1 MSEELS
7 IRQFNI
13 HEATWAAEGNT
24 LSNIRRLVFVVEQNL
39 NRQKASDGSEKESWH
54 WLATDREDVAI
65 GTVRLLPD
73 GHIGR
78 LAVLEEF
85 RGKGVGAALL
95 EQAVE
100 KAKHL
105 GLPEVSSMVQL
116 HALKLYERAGFSS
129 AGTEQAGGTHQ
140 RMVQHLN
147 PLDDN
152 VQRLTASRSD
162 SKIAVKQ
169 FDTREVTFEAVAK
182 IIKKIREIVF
192 VHELGLPESF
202 SRDESDVEA
211 IHWVAQDSSGQIIGV
226 IRMSSDGEISR
237 LAVMS
242 EYRNKG
248 VGQSLLELAVRKA
261 IRFDL
266 QEVRL
271 EAPVELD
278 NFYTGA
284 GFEKRGNAFDE
295 LGLKHQSY
303 IKIIELEDVHEPLQR
318 SGVGNDNY
326 SDSEI
331 VYKLGQDKK
340 LILLR
345 REEDYKNVIL
355 EMTKQAITSVR
366 IFSPL
371 LEHKLFD
378 NSQLRETL
386 SALSRKNR
394 YTHIEILLYDSH
406 RVTRNGHALL
416 ELSRKLPSSIKMK
429 IVHPELR
436 RFNHEYVLVDG
447 AGVIYRLDYEVYDGY
462 ANFSDVTEC
471 NKLGRQ
477 FTAAWESG
485 LIDPNLRQLR
495 I

>member
-1 MSEELS
+1 M
-7 IRQFNI
+7 
-13 HEATWAAEGNT
+13 
-24 LSNIRRLVFVVEQNL
+24 
-39 NRQKASDGSEKESWH
+39 
-54 WLATDREDVAI
+54 
-65 GTVRLLPD
+65 
-73 GHIGR
+73 
-78 LAVLEEF
+78 
-85 RGKGVGAALL
+85 
-95 EQAVE
+95 
-100 KAKHL
+100 
-105 GLPEVSSMVQL
+105 
-116 HALKLYERAGFSS
+116 
-129 AGTEQAGGTHQ
+129 
-140 RMVQHLN
+140 
-147 PLDDN
+147 
-152 VQRLTASRSD
+152 
-162 SKIAVKQ
+162 
-169 FDTREVTFEAVAK
+169 
-182 IIKKIREIVF
+182 
-192 VHELGLPESF
+192 
-202 SRDESDVEA
+202 
-211 IHWVAQDSSGQIIGV
+211 
-226 IRMSSDGEISR
+226 
-237 LAVMS
+237 
-242 EYRNKG
+242 
-248 VGQSLLELAVRKA
+248 
-261 IRFDL
+261 
-266 QEVRL
+266 
-271 EAPVELD
+271 
-278 NFYTGA
+278 
-284 GFEKRGNAFDE
+284 
-295 LGLKHQSY
+295 
-303 IKIIELEDVHEPLQR
+303 QR

-355 EMTKQAITSVR
+355 EMTKQVITSVR

-406 RVTRNGHALL
+406 RITRNGHALL

-447 AGVIYRLDYEVYDGY
+447 AGVVYRLDYEVYDGY

-485 LIDPNLRQLR
+485 LSDPNLRQLR